1 VVVERKLFRTRLTGP
16 HPFADICDSLV
27 SLFPPVLVQSSYAL
41 STGTKS
47 RSSQRTGKKGE
58 VPKYFALKRPQELA
72 IGKLEEFNSFSQ
84 TGFSVLES
92 RLQSDVPEP
101 AFNGRKGLVV
111 VVFKVINDER

>member
-1 VVVERKLFRTRLTGP
+1 VTVEKKLFRTRLTWP

-27 SLFPPVLVQSSYAL
+27 SLFPPVLVQSSYPF

-47 RSSQRTGKKGE
+47 RSSQQTGKAGE
-58 VPKYFALKRPQELA
+58 VPKYFASKRRQKLA
-72 IGKLEEFNSFSQ
+72 IGELEDFNSFSQ

-101 AFNGRKGLVV
+101 AFNGPNELVV
-111 VVFKVINDER
+111 AVFKITDYEP